1 MKLNKLTI
9 VFFVLFQLS
18 YQLLYSQT
26 YISYDYKELFKC
38 EKQIDAINCN
48 FNIYYKMSIGRLDFM
63 VETPDTKIN
72 GEYKIFI
79 FNNLGEK
86 FLEKDIPPDSFY
98 LDLPPGFYSIKIVN
112 KTTNFSRILKMT

>member
-1 MKLNKLTI
+1 MKLNKILLII
-9 VFFVLFQLS
+9 VFLQLS
-18 YQLLYSQT
+18 YQLSYSQT
-26 YISYDYKELFKC
+26 YIPYDYKELFRC
-38 EKQIDAINCN
+38 EKQINTDCN

-112 KTTNFSRILKMT
+112 KYTNFSRILKIT

>member
-1 MKLNKLTI
+1 MIMKLNKILLTI
-9 VFFVLFQLS
+9 VFLGLFQLS
-18 YQLLYSQT
+18 YSQT
-26 YISYDYKELFKC
+26 YIPCDHKEFFKC
-38 EKQIDAINCN
+38 EKKQTDCN
-48 FNIYYKMSIGRLDFM
+48 FNVYYKMSIGRLDFM

-98 LDLPPGFYSIKIVN
+98 QNLPPGIYSIKIVN
-112 KTTNFSRILKMT
+112 KVTNFSRIIKIT